1 MNSNILYFKYNNNIN
16 KIYINQNE
24 FGDIDENSIN
34 ISIDF
39 IKYIINSVG
48 NPITIWLEDTKGNI
62 YNEININIDKILLYN
77 KINGNIF
84 IEQPNLYNIFID
96 YIIEVINPKYIY
108 DSAKRKLYNKVS
120 KNIISIEKVYDIY
133 KINSIARKIFFKDT
147 LYLVQ

>member
-34 ISIDF
+34 ISVDF

-48 NPITIWLEDTKGNI
+48 NSISIWLEDTNKNI
-62 YNEININIDKILLYN
+62 YDEINININTIQLTNTNNSILINPDLYS
-77 KINGNIF
+77 IF
-84 IEQPNLYNIFID
+84 IN

-108 DSAKRKLYNKVS
+108 DSAKRKLYDKVS
-120 KNIISIEKVYDIY
+120 KNIVPIEKVYDIY